1 MSAREVGTFAG
12 AARVARVTPATVRG
26 WVAKGWLPKSGPWSV
41 AEVRAA
47 ARRGRQRT
55 GRGTTAEHGTASRWR
70 AGCQCAACTAA
81 HNEDTR
87 ARRAEARAQWWQ
99 DREGPLLAE
108 VAEGAPYGEVLRGH
122 GVTAQAITGHR
133 RRSPEF
139 ARALDVALLA
149 GRDPELSHGSATGW
163 RAGCRCPECREHHE
177 RSR

>member
-1 MSAREVGTFAG
+1 MSALGRWWCRTRGVG
-12 AARVARVTPATVRG
+12 AARGRRPGTPATNDRLGRAPGMRLHVIQYSADAD
-26 WVAKGWLPKSGPWSV
+26 V
-41 AEVRAA
+41 AA
-47 ARRGRQRT
+47 AF
-55 GRGTTAEHGTASRWR
+55 AYWR
-70 AGCQCAACTAA
+70 EAG
-81 HNEDTR
+81 
-87 ARRAEARAQWWQ
+87 AQWWQ

-122 GVTAQAITGHR
+122 GVTAQAVTGHR

-139 ARALDVALLA
+139 ARALDAALLA